1 MHKPDASRDIGRE
14 MAALF
19 AAAGAPPDSDQQFAA
34 AVITRIRRRERIRWW
49 ILGGSALLACVIGL
63 PAVWEL
69 LTAWNGVAPNLLD
82 GVAPSLMDGVA
93 GLSRRLN
100 QAAALAADSL
110 SAATRSIT
118 FLTAAALPATIFPLL
133 RWLAD

>member
-1 MHKPDASRDIGRE
+1 MHKPDANRDIGRE

-19 AAAGAPPDSDQQFAA
+19 AAAKAPPDSDQQFAA
-34 AVITRIRRRERIRWW
+34 AVITRIRHRERMRWW
-49 ILGGSALLACVIGL
+49 VLGGSALLACMIGL

-69 LTAWNGVAPNLLD
+69 LTAWSGVAPT
-82 GVAPSLMDGVA
+82 LMDGVGPGLTDGLA
-93 GLSRRLN
+93 GLGARLN

-110 SAATRSIT
+110 SAAMRSIT
-118 FLTAAALPATIFPLL
+118 FLTAAALAVTIFPLL